1 MEASRAQAVFALARL
16 PVLLEHTG
24 STAVPGLAAKPII
37 DILAGYS
44 EGAQVQSYVD
54 TLEAAGFGGTI
65 SVFATGFGQTPRYAT
80 PTPR

>member
-44 EGAQVQSYVD
+44 EGAEVQSYVD
-54 TLEAAGFGGTI
+54 TFEAAGYTH
-65 SVFATGFGQTPRYAT
+65 
-80 PTPR
+80 